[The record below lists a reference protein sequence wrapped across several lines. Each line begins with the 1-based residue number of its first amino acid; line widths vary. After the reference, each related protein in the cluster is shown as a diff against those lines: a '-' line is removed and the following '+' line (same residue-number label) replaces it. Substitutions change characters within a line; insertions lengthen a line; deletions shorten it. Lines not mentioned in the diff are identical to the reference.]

1 MRVIRVEKLNIK
13 PAIVPNLKEIFTP
26 CPLCGGTTDI
36 DVQGNVLCH
45 SCQQEW
51 TITGKP
57 VFNDESIGFQTVG
70 VGLNSRLN
78 SIRNPL
84 IENIDLAGKLSR

>member
-13 PAIVPNLKEIFTP
+13 TAVVPSLKEIFTP

-51 TITGKP
+51 TIIGKP
-57 VFNDESIGFQTVG
+57 IVNDESMGFQAVG
-70 VGLNSRLN
+70 VELNSHLN
-78 SIRNPL
+78 NIRNPL
-84 IENIDLAGKLSR
+84 IENLDLAGKLS